1 MVLELAAHTWYSKR
15 TLPEA
20 ATSTNSTAQTTLD
33 QNVEENRELTLE
45 QGTNVDQK
53 NHKNTDFQKG
63 PTQYHQHGYEKL
75 KFFAKS
81 YWSKFSRL

>member
-45 QGTNVDQK
+45 NWGTEVTTTAYSATVELMLLQHEEQRVDKPVALNCDQL
-53 NHKNTDFQKG
+53 
-63 PTQYHQHGYEKL
+63 PL
-75 KFFAKS
+75 S
-81 YWSKFSRL
+81 C